1 MGTVLLADG
10 GSSSVKWAI
19 IRPEQR
25 VEFCESP
32 ALNPLFG
39 THSEHLTTI
48 ANALSPRLN
57 GAPVDEVHFYGAA
70 CGADQPGDRI
80 HRVLQEAF
88 PAAQIHTDSDM
99 IAASLACWRGQP
111 GLTAIVGTGSNVGY
125 YDGHKMVYYRPSLG
139 YVLGDEGSG
148 AWIGKRLVRDWLYG
162 YLPTGLARAL
172 HDFAGGT
179 CGVSQCEH
187 GVYSCKEIVEQVYRG
202 EHPNAYLSRFAQV
215 AIEHRDVPYCHDL
228 LREAMG
234 QFVQHLCVPAKQ
246 CDQVELRAAGT
257 VAWHCCDHLAEA
269 CHDAGLHLG
278 EVQRSPIV
286 GLAQHWMASQGG
298 SPILHTAAGS

>member
-39 THSEHLTTI
+39 THDEHLATI
-48 ANALSPRLN
+48 TSALGPSL
-57 GAPVDEVHFYGAA
+57 GGTPVNDVHFYGAA
-70 CGADQPGDRI
+70 CGADQPG
-80 HRVLQEAF
+80 
-88 PAAQIHTDSDM
+88 
-99 IAASLACWRGQP
+99 QP
-111 GLTAIVGTGSNVGY
+111 GLSASVGTGCNVGY
-125 YDGHKMVYYRPSLG
+125 YDGRKMVYYRPSLG

-148 AWIGKRLVRDWLYG
+148 AWIGKRLVHDWLYG

-172 HDFAGGT
+172 HDFAGDT
-179 CGVSQCEH
+179 YGVSQCEH
-187 GVYSCKEIVEQVYRG
+187 GVYSCKKIVEQVYRG
-202 EHPNAYLSRFAQV
+202 AHPNAFLSRFAQV
-215 AIEHRDVPYCHDL
+215 AIEHQDVPYCHDL
-228 LREAMG
+228 LREAME
-234 QFVQHLCVPAKQ
+234 QCVQHLGVPATQ
-246 CDQVELRAAGT
+246 CGQMELRAAGT
-257 VAWHCCDHLAEA
+257 VAWYCRDYLAEA
-269 CHDAGLHLG
+269 CHDAGLHLS